1 MARFLKLTT
10 QSFNKPAAILINIEH
25 ILSIDEVNER
35 EANNPWYK
43 TIIYMRATDSDMV
56 VSTMVYEDIQIIMKG
71 LPL

>member
-35 EANNPWYK
+35 DANNSWYK
-43 TIIYMRATDSDMV
+43 TIIYMRATDSDTI